1 MFTAPLVLLG
11 LLALPGLYVLL
22 RVTPPP
28 PRRIA
33 FPPLALLRGLA
44 AAERT
49 PRRMPLW
56 LLLLRLLAAGL
67 VIVGLAGPS
76 LHPPPALPGDGPVL
90 LVIDNGWASAADWPA
105 RRDAALRVIA
115 AAARAGRG
123 VAILATARN
132 AANAAP
138 QIAGVMPAAA
148 AQQSITALQPE
159 PWPVDRAGAAA
170 ALAAAP
176 AATRI
181 YIADGSTGGPGFE
194 TFMRALQPDRVISDG
209 VTASL
214 LLPPRLAAD
223 GSMVAHLAA
232 GPPGSAV
239 LAETAAG
246 AVLARAPVGKSGD
259 AMIDLPSAVG
269 NMVARLVLEG
279 PPSAGGTVLL
289 DGQAHGVVAG
299 LAGGGPS
306 AEMPYLGALFYLR
319 RALPAGA
326 VVLTGDLPTLLA
338 GKPGVIILADVPLNA
353 GQIAAA
359 QDWVAAG
366 GVLIR
371 FAGPL
376 TADAPDAL
384 TPDELLAGD
393 RRLSGALTWTTPQTI
408 APFAESSVFQ
418 GLPPDPG
425 AVVSRQMLADPAQLD
440 PATVWASLRDG
451 TPLVLGR
458 AIGRGYLVSVLT
470 SANAAWSGLPLSGL
484 FPAMLARLTALSHGA
499 PPKPEEILPVT
510 GLLGAFGDL
519 TPAAGAAGITAA
531 ALAQTQVSPLH
542 PPGLYGGGA
551 AALALNLGGHVPPVV
566 AATLPG
572 AASLGGNVLPVDFGP
587 PLLAA
592 ATLLL
597 ALDLLIALAL
607 RGKLRLGLAALLL
620 FTALQASMVPPAG
633 AQNAALATT
642 LAYVI
647 TGDAATD
654 QISADGLGYLSALVS
669 AHSSAQLGGPAGVTP
684 GQDDLNLYPLLY
696 WPVLASAPAPAPA
709 FCQAV
714 MDYMRHGGLL
724 VMDTQGGDAD
734 APGSGA
740 GFAPG
745 AEAAFSRASACLNL
759 PPLEPLTKASV
770 LAHCFYILPAFPG
783 RFTGAPV
790 LLATAAARDA
800 DGVSPV
806 IAGQNDWAGAWAR
819 DADSEP
825 EQMPIPGG
833 EAQRVLAD
841 RFGTNLVIYALT
853 GSYKADQT
861 NLPALLDR
869 LGP

>member
-1 MFTAPLVLLG
+1 MFAAPLVLLG
-11 LLALPGLYVLL
+11 LLALPGLYFLL

-33 FPPLALLRGLA
+33 FPPLALLRGLE

-56 LLLLRLLAAGL
+56 LLLLRLLAAAL

-76 LHPPPALPGDGPVL
+76 LHPQPALPGDGPVL
-90 LVIDNGWASAADWPA
+90 LVIDNGWASATDWPA

-138 QIAGVMPAAA
+138 QIAGVMTAAA
-148 AQQSITALQPE
+148 AQQIITALQPE
-159 PWPVDRAGAAA
+159 PWPVDRAGATT
-170 ALAAAP
+170 ALAVAP
-176 AATRI
+176 AGTRI
-181 YIADGSTGGPGFE
+181 YIADGITDGPGFK
-194 TFMRALQPDRVISDG
+194 TFLGELQPDRVISDG
-209 VTASL
+209 VTAAL
-214 LLPPRLAAD
+214 LLPPHLAAD
-223 GSMVAHLAA
+223 GGMVAHLAA
-232 GPPGSAV
+232 RPPGSYV

-246 AVLARAPVGKSGD
+246 AVLARAAVEKSGD
-259 AMIDLPSAVG
+259 TLIDLPPAVS

-306 AEMPYLGALFYLR
+306 AETPYLGALFYLR

-326 VVLTGDLPTLLA
+326 VAMTGDLPTLIA

-353 GQIAAA
+353 GQIATA

-366 GVLIR
+366 GVLVR

-384 TPDELLAGD
+384 TPDPLLAGD

-418 GLPPDPG
+418 GLNPDPK

-440 PATVWASLRDG
+440 PATVWASLHDG

-458 AIGRGYLVSVLT
+458 GIGRGYLVTVLT
-470 SANAAWSGLPLSGL
+470 SANAEWSGLPLSGL

-499 PPKPEEILPVT
+499 PPKPEEVLPAAA
-510 GLLGAFGDL
+510 LLSAFGDV
-519 TPAAGAAGITAA
+519 TPAAGAAGISAA

-542 PPGLYGGGA
+542 PPGLYGAGA
-551 AALALNLGGHVPPVV
+551 AALALNLGGHVPPV
-566 AATLPG
+566 AAAALPG
-572 AASLGGNVLPVDFGP
+572 AAALGGATPPVDFGP
-587 PLLAA
+587 ALLAI
-592 ATLLL
+592 ATALL
-597 ALDLLIALAL
+597 ALDLLLALAL
-607 RGKLRLGLAALLL
+607 RGKLRLGLAALLIL
-620 FTALQASMVPPAG
+620 VSPQAK

-642 LAYVI
+642 LAYVV

-654 QISADGLGYLSALVS
+654 QISADGLSYLSALVS

-709 FCQAV
+709 FCHAV

-745 AEAAFSRASACLNL
+745 AEAAFNRASTCLNL
-759 PPLEPLTKASV
+759 PLLEPLTKASV
-770 LAHCFYILPAFPG
+770 LAHCFYILPEFPG

-790 LLATAAARDA
+790 LLATPAAQDA

-819 DADSEP
+819 DADSTP

-833 EAQRVLAD
+833 EDQRVLAD

-869 LGP
+869 LGQ